1 MSSTDRGSC
10 TTRFIKEECDYMWEI
25 ENFQVLWKLTDA
37 VMMSPMF
44 TVSGS
49 NQLQFQF
56 KFLKIYDKQHPHGV
70 LKLYLSCVNSNS
82 VICNYRI
89 SVIRNGQISKATSN
103 FYTFHN
109 RREDLEIFSYLS
121 KKMNR
126 LITCN
131 NNTVNI
137 RCKLTVFVADTSNLL
152 NCKSVNN
159 DKVPNLKFDWVFLD
173 ENLSD
178 VKLRTACGKEIPAHR
193 LVLATASPVF
203 RAMFSH
209 SMPGNRTSSVDMMD
223 VSYETAVE
231 MLRHIYTGSVKKC
244 KISTIIELLAA
255 ADTYQFE
262 ELKNKCEKILITNL
276 STDNVLEILEIAN
289 NHGAKILKKGI
300 ADFRKLRHAIDD
312 LMLEDMILSDPV
324 NGLVVDIEQKST
336 FFSQVLRYLCTSLHQ
351 INVGD
356 HTRLKVSRTT

>member
-1 MSSTDRGSC
+1 MSSTDRGSS

-25 ENFQVLWKLTDA
+25 ENFQALWQLTDA

-49 NQLQFQF
+49 SQIQFQF
-56 KFLKIYDKQHPHGV
+56 KFHKIYDKQYPHGV

-89 SVIRNGQISKATSN
+89 S
-103 FYTFHN
+103 
-109 RREDLEIFSYLS
+109 
-121 KKMNR
+121 KMNQ

-152 NCKSVNN
+152 NCKSDNN
-159 DKVPNLKFDWVFLD
+159 DEVPKLKFDWVFLD

-209 SMPGNRTSSVDMMD
+209 SMPGNRTQSVDMMD

-244 KISTIIELLAA
+244 EISMIIELLAA

-300 ADFRKLRHAIDD
+300 ADFRKLRHAIYD
-312 LMLEDMILSDPV
+312 LKLEDMILSDPV
-324 NGLVVDIEQKST
+324 NGLVVDIEQEST
-336 FFSQVLRYLCTSLHQ
+336 FSSQVLRYLCTSLHQ
-351 INVGD
+351 IMSEIIRD
-356 HTRLKVSRTT
+356 